1 MPAAPNPISQPDPGT
16 YALFAGEL
24 RRRLPDLRD
33 SAAIRALRAAA
44 RLASLA
50 PLADALTAPPSD
62 PAAAEALL
70 RPLADLAPAGVPDW
84 FARNADALAA
94 AFPPSAPE
102 AESASSPAPPAVSA
116 RAADLPSIGKN
127 GGNLPNLGK
136 TEKADL
142 PSIGKKGPDLPNL
155 GKTPGAAANPAGNGL
170 DALFLAE
177 LATQTAILEDGLL
190 AAEKRYDSSLLDS
203 LMRAAHSIKGAAR
216 IAGHADLVETAH
228 AMEEAFTAARATGAP
243 LSPAEADS
251 LLARLD
257 ILRAP
262 LGGTRSAPAAAP
274 AAPAA
279 SAANAAPA
287 AEAPLLVAP
296 STLTQL
302 ANLAGETLVLARRM
316 SAYEH
321 HAHSLRSQVADLAT
335 AIERTQDP
343 AATRLVRELL
353 RDTTESYALFQRH
366 SARSEQS
373 ASRLYNL
380 ALAARMRPLSDL
392 LRTFPRALRDLARAQ
407 HKQIRL
413 ETPGDSTLVDR
424 EILQLLESPLTHL
437 LRNACAHGIESPEA
451 RRAAGKD
458 PVATIRIEATQ
469 RAGQLRLVFRDDGR
483 GLDLDAIRRTVAARR
498 LAPPELAARLSPAE
512 LAEFVFLP
520 GFTTTAAV
528 TEIAGR
534 GVGLDAVRA
543 AVRSVGGSAEAASE
557 PGRGLAVTLRLPLSL
572 AIQRGL
578 LVRIAGAP
586 FVLPLAHI
594 ARLRNLDP
602 GELAAGTLDDEG
614 IPHPILRAAV
624 LLPPVPPP
632 PAPLPPPKTAILLRE
647 SGGAAAI
654 AVDETLGE
662 RECFI
667 RPLPPECPPLEG
679 IAAATI
685 LDDGQPALVLS
696 AHDLLQLAL
705 RHAAGLAPA
714 AAAPSPAAAPAPAAP
729 PLILVAD
736 DSPTVLATLTRI
748 LRSAGYR
755 LQTAAD
761 GAHAL
766 TLASTRTFDLVL
778 SDVDMPRLD
787 GLSLARRL
795 RESPRTAALPLILL
809 SYKDSPADIAR
820 GLAAGATDY
829 LPKRC
834 LSSPPALL
842 AAIARHLPSA
852 PSAP

>member
-1 MPAAPNPISQPDPGT
+1 MPATAQPIPPPDSGT
-16 YALFAGEL
+16 YALFAAEL

-33 SAAIRALRAAA
+33 PAAVRALRATA
-44 RLASLA
+44 RLAALG
-50 PLADALTAPPSD
+50 PLADALTAPPPD

-70 RPLADLAPAGVPDW
+70 RPLLDLAPADVPAW
-84 FARNADALAA
+84 LARNADALASAFPSPTAGGGAAPQA
-94 AFPPSAPE
+94 AF
-102 AESASSPAPPAVSA
+102 A

-127 GGNLPNLGK
+127 QGNLPNLGK
-136 TEKADL
+136 TEKAEL
-142 PSIGKKGPDLPNL
+142 PSIGKNGPDLPNL
-155 GKTPGAAANPAGNGL
+155 GKSPGAAANPAGNGL

-190 AAEKRYDSSLLDS
+190 AAEKSCDPSLLDS

-228 AMEEAFTAARATGAP
+228 AMEEAFTAARATRAP
-243 LSPAEADS
+243 LSSGDADA
-251 LLARLD
+251 LLAQLD
-257 ILRAP
+257 VLRAP
-262 LGGTRSAPAAAP
+262 LGGKASAPAATP
-274 AAPAA
+274 AAPATP
-279 SAANAAPA
+279 AAGAAPA
-287 AEAPLLVAP
+287 PEAPLLVAA

-302 ANLAGETLVLARRM
+302 ANLAGENLVQARRL
-316 SAYEH
+316 SGYER
-321 HAHSLRSQVADLAT
+321 HAHSLHSQIADLAT
-335 AIERTQDP
+335 AIERSHDPVATQ
-343 AATRLVRELL
+343 LVRELL
-353 RDTTESYALFQRH
+353 RDATESYSRFQRH
-366 SARSEQS
+366 SARAEQS

-392 LRTFPRALRDLARAQ
+392 LRTFSRALRDLARAQ
-407 HKQIRL
+407 GKQIRL
-413 ETPGDSTLVDR
+413 ETVGASTLVDR

-437 LRNACAHGIESPEA
+437 LRNACAHGVESPDA
-451 RRAAGKD
+451 RRAAGKN

-483 GLDLDAIRRTVAARR
+483 GLDLDAIRRAVVARHHAS
-498 LAPPELAARLSPAE
+498 PELAARLSPAE

-520 GFTTTAAV
+520 GFTTTTAV
-528 TEIAGR
+528 TEISGR

-543 AVRSVGGSAEAASE
+543 AVQSVGGSAEASSE

-594 ARLRNLDP
+594 ARLRNLSP
-602 GELAAGTLDDEG
+602 AELAAASLDDEG
-614 IPHPILRAAV
+614 IPHPLLPAAD

-632 PAPLPPPKTAILLRE
+632 AAPLPAPKTAILLRE
-647 SGGAAAI
+647 SGRAAAI

-662 RECFI
+662 REFFI
-667 RPLPPECPPLEG
+667 RPLPPECPPVEG
-679 IAAATI
+679 IAAATV

-705 RHAAGLAPA
+705 RRSGAAD
-714 AAAPSPAAAPAPAAP
+714 APAAP
-729 PLILVAD
+729 AADAPLLLLAD
-736 DSPTVLATLTRI
+736 DSPTVLATLSRI

-766 TLASTRTFDLVL
+766 TLASSRPFDLVL

-795 RESPRTAALPLILL
+795 RESPRTAGLPLILL

-834 LSSPPALL
+834 LSSPPAIL
-842 AAIARHLPSA
+842 AAVARHLRPVRA
-852 PSAP
+852 PAPDAARGG